1 MEIAVTAEPI
11 RVAIVEDDRATRE
24 GLALL
29 IDGTPGYAC
38 RRTFRSVEEALR
50 ADGPSPDVLLLDI
63 HLPGMPG
70 SAGVRALQEKHPGA
84 VILMLTVYEGQ
95 DLVFESLCN
104 GASGYLLKKTV
115 PARLLEAIREAREGG
130 SPMSPE
136 IARKV
141 IGLFRSTAAPV
152 AVAHALTAREVELL
166 QLLAQG
172 HSYQACA
179 ERLHL
184 SINTVRNHIR
194 STYEKLHVHSSTE
207 AVTKALKGRLIC

>member
-1 MEIAVTAEPI
+1 VEIAVTAEPI